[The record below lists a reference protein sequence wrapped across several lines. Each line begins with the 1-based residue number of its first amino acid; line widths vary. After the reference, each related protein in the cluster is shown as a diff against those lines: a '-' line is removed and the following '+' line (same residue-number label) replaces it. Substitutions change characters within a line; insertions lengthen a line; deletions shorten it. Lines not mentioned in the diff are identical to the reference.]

1 MIKGGDL
8 ILDSGDSS
16 RQCVSSI
23 FISLLT
29 IIIAISY
36 KIGMDNV
43 YIISFPS
50 IVDSIKNR
58 LYYEGYYIEQRWKG
72 VYIIYPVLYGERD

>member
-1 MIKGGDL
+1 M
-8 ILDSGDSS
+8 DSGDSS

-29 IIIAISY
+29 IIIVICY

-43 YIISFPS
+43 FIISFPS

-58 LYYEGYYIEQRWKG
+58 LYDEGYYIKQRWKG